1 MVGVCGLTVASTGAS
16 EKTLRRAGIPYLK
29 IYTHSNNHAGY
40 YPGAGAIDVKLMFS
54 PEARE
59 GRGAGTRADGG
70 AEKGQ
75 HKRGRPAFV
84 GSSALGQETCG
95 GLVR

>member
-16 EKTLRRAGIPYLK
+16 EKTLRRAGIPFLK

-54 PEARE
+54 PEARKGKGGQGKGPTGE
-59 GRGAGTRADGG
+59 RTRGST
-70 AEKGQ
+70 
-75 HKRGRPAFV
+75 
-84 GSSALGQETCG
+84 SA
-95 GLVR
+95 